1 MWKKSVSAREG
12 ARPPAFCADD
22 EIGKSASIA
31 EKQVQDLCCP
41 AAVRGA
47 RLGKKATGKTGK
59 AQDPRDEPS
68 QKARV

>member
-1 MWKKSVSAREG
+1 MEKICKRKGG
-12 ARPPAFCADD
+12 ARLPAFCADD

-59 AQDPRDEPS
+59 AQEPRDEPS

>member
-12 ARPPAFCADD
+12 ARPPAFCALDG
-22 EIGKSASIA
+22 IGKSASIA
-31 EKQVQDLCCP
+31 EKQVRCLCCP

-47 RLGKKATGKTGK
+47 RLGKKATEKTGK

>member
-1 MWKKSVSAREG
+1 MEKICKRKGGGASARFL
-12 ARPPAFCADD
+12 R
-22 EIGKSASIA
+22 IRKSASIA
-31 EKQVQDLCCP
+31 EKQVRCLCCP